1 MKKVIFPILILF
13 LLITSA
19 YAQEVGKI
27 TALQGKVDLLREG
40 KPPAIEAKINLSVY
54 LKDIIR
60 TKTDSKAEITFKD
73 GTVLRIAPRSR
84 VDISEYLSDSDT
96 VKATINLPRG
106 KVAAY
111 VSETA
116 VKKIKDS
123 PSANKFEI
131 KTPIA
136 VAGVRGTNYLV
147 AHYPTYST
155 VLVLTG
161 QVYCYNVHFP
171 ENVVILNAGQMTV
184 IKEKMMPA
192 PPTSLTPPQI
202 QREERDVIIG
212 TGVIPSPKTELPVAF
227 AEVPAPAYFATPK
240 ENQVPVSN
248 LTTVESPLTNVIKPI
263 TENPQIAEKL
273 TPPPPPPPPP
283 PPSGGGGGGGSSPAP
298 NINIFFVSA
307 TPGSVYLKYHVYADQ
322 PVIVQYRTLESGYSW
337 TSWTDANST
346 YESDLYVKVPV
357 SVTTSPGYFQIQLR
371 ARNSDGVYSTKYTD
385 PSSDYLAIYYNSVT
399 GKVSNLTTDITGDG
413 GVATVLGRE
422 GTGVVKINLSTPLPF
437 YSTLEGSGG
446 DSNYGWWVLSAS
458 NWESNQGKFLHSTFR
473 LLTKDYYY
481 KSSTE
486 GFVPILDASNNITAL
501 TSVPTIDLIPISFY
515 SSIGSTPKIYEN
527 NFSEL
532 TGTSFSGYL
541 GGQGYASNDGLYFVG
556 QITGTGVDFST
567 GQGYVWY
574 TGISSPFNGYMAG
587 RFGPDSDIMYYNSK
601 AYLAGILPSIDGL
614 FVGEL
619 SVGGDANV
627 LQHLKSFFMEGDV
640 TGSVTLGSSSPSNGL
655 ISDLYCLD
663 SNFIVNN
670 NLNYSTNDLYLDTTK
685 YGVGVIGMGGGI
697 SSIPSPTWYIEY
709 TGGFGPNGEFGAI
722 AQGDVFGEEAGIQ
735 NVISGKTYGYY
746 ADLTPVTPVTGIFVG
761 ETVGTFNPSNTNW
774 QTVTVGTFIE
784 TNTYLSNLDKLGD
797 IKIPVVE
804 VGRANFSGTGNNL
817 TINMDNVVFFST
829 QSGQRPLLW
838 ATSTVSG
845 TYSGTPELNSSI
857 TLTGSAGSVN
867 FTPTYWLSN
876 KWAATIDTASPI
888 NLSGGSYN
896 GQVNMKGAGTGTY
909 TETQTRQGTLSGT
922 AAGYCK

>member
-1 MKKVIFPILILF
+1 M
-13 LLITSA
+13 
-19 YAQEVGKI
+19 
-27 TALQGKVDLLREG
+27 
-40 KPPAIEAKINLSVY
+40 
-54 LKDIIR
+54 
-60 TKTDSKAEITFKD
+60 
-73 GTVLRIAPRSR
+73 
-84 VDISEYLSDSDT
+84 
-96 VKATINLPRG
+96 
-106 KVAAY
+106 
-111 VSETA
+111 
-116 VKKIKDS
+116 
-123 PSANKFEI
+123 
-131 KTPIA
+131 
-136 VAGVRGTNYLV
+136 
-147 AHYPTYST
+147 
-155 VLVLTG
+155 
-161 QVYCYNVHFP
+161 
-171 ENVVILNAGQMTV
+171 
-184 IKEKMMPA
+184 
-192 PPTSLTPPQI
+192 
-202 QREERDVIIG
+202 
-212 TGVIPSPKTELPVAF
+212 
-227 AEVPAPAYFATPK
+227 
-240 ENQVPVSN
+240 
-248 LTTVESPLTNVIKPI
+248 
-263 TENPQIAEKL
+263 
-273 TPPPPPPPPP
+273 
-283 PPSGGGGGGGSSPAP
+283 
-298 NINIFFVSA
+298 
-307 TPGSVYLKYHVYADQ
+307 
-322 PVIVQYRTLESGYSW
+322 
-337 TSWTDANST
+337 
-346 YESDLYVKVPV
+346 PV

-385 PSSDYLAIYYNSVT
+385 PSFDYLAIYYNSVT
-399 GKVSNLTTDITGDG
+399 GKVSNLTTDTTGDG
-413 GVATVLGRE
+413 GVATVLDRD
-422 GTGVVKINLSTPLPF
+422 GTGVVKINLSPSLAF
-437 YSTLEGSGG
+437 NSTLEGSGG
-446 DSNYGWWVLSAS
+446 DSTYGWWVLSAS
-458 NWESNQGKFLHSTFR
+458 YWDSNQGKFSNSTFR
-473 LLTKDYYY
+473 LLTKNYYY
-481 KSSTE
+481 KSINE
-486 GFVPILDASNNITAL
+486 GFVPTLDGSNNITTL

-663 SNFIVNN
+663 SNFIFNN

-746 ADLTPVTPVTGIFVG
+746 ADLNPSIPVTGIFVG
-761 ETVGTFNPSNTNW
+761 ETVGTFNPLTTW

-784 TNTYLSNLDKLGD
+784 TNTYLSNPGSLGD

-804 VGRANFSGTGNNL
+804 VGRANFSGTRNNL
-817 TINMDNVVFFST
+817 TINMNDVYFLST
-829 QSGQRPLLW
+829 QSGQKPLLW
-838 ATSTVSG
+838 ATANISG
-845 TYSGTPELNSSI
+845 SYTGTPTPDTAV
-857 TLTGSAGSVN
+857 TLSASGGASGNIN
-867 FTPTYWLSN
+867 FTPTYWQDN
-876 KWAATIDTASPI
+876 KWMATIYTDSAYPI
-888 NLSGGSYN
+888 TLSGGSYN
-896 GQVNMKGAGTGTY
+896 GQVNMKGAGAGTY
-909 TETQTRQGTLSGT
+909 GSGNLSGT